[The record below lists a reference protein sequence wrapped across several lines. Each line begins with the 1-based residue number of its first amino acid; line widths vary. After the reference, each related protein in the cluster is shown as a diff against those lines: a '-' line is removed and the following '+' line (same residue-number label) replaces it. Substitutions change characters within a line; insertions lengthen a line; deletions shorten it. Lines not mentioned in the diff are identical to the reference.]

1 MRAEKRKNV
10 GVTQTD
16 VEAQAGKVIR
26 GKRYKDPAYE
36 KKRKKKREV
45 LEIV

>member
-1 MRAEKRKNV
+1 MRAERRKNV
-10 GVTQTD
+10 GVTQAD
-16 VEAQAGKVIR
+16 VEVQAGKMVR

-36 KKRKKKREV
+36 NKKKREV